1 MIGMYGMFFWKCN
14 VCFLLVA
21 CFCVFWFFVGV
32 SCFGVEVF
40 LGDYLCIV
48 EYFFDGGIRFDF
60 CVVVVGGYDVGWWFV
75 GDGDVF
81 WLWEF
86 CFIVGYFWE

>member
-1 MIGMYGMFFWKCN
+1 MV
-14 VCFLLVA
+14 VCFR
-21 CFCVFWFFVGV
+21 VFWFFVGV

-40 LGDYLCIV
+40 LGDYLRIV

-60 CVVVVGGYDVGWWFV
+60 RVVVVGGYDVGWRFV

-81 WLWEF
+81 RL
-86 CFIVGYFWE
+86 